1 VFGSYDKGTGLTS
14 DEQYFTASSDRR
26 PLFVGTRFD
35 GAASLDARGATTP
48 WATLQTVGDVQVRR
62 GTTAITNASGQFH
75 IQPTDSTCSQ
85 TLSGGICIDD
95 GAIATS
101 GADRNLRQDNAAQGV
116 SVIPK
121 LERINL
127 FLNGKYELSDSA
139 TFFTEAGFYR
149 SKTHAQQSPV
159 ATLASIPIVV
169 PASNYWNPFGPA
181 VFANGAVNPNRVA
194 GTNVPAAGLPVTI
207 RGLLFSDF
215 GLKNVTV
222 TNQQYRLLAGLRGD
236 WNDWNWETA
245 VSYSEAWVKD
255 VSDNISRTKLQDYLA
270 RSTPDAYNVFNGGCV
285 DTPSLGDC
293 TVNDQATID
302 AIRQDLVRY
311 TKSTLLTY
319 DFRVSNATLFSL
331 PGGDVG
337 IAAGVEARRET
348 QLDDRDA
355 RIDGTITFTDPT
367 TGVVAGDFADSALNP
382 DTSGHREVFG
392 AYAELAI
399 PLVSPDLEI
408 PLVRS
413 LNLQVAGRF
422 ERYSDFG
429 DVAVP
434 KVAGAW
440 DVVRGIRFRGSWAKS
455 FRAPNLEQTNAT
467 VVTRANTRTDWAFCE
482 ADLRA
487 GRITSFSQCTRSQ
500 STSARRSGNPDLDP
514 ERAKTLSFGAVL
526 EPPLPAGLGNLTFT
540 ADWWRVKQTG
550 LVGIFGEGN
559 ALTLDY
565 LLRQTGQTNP
575 NVIRAAPTATDIAD
589 FTGTGLAPA
598 GQVLFVLDQYVN
610 LLPQTVK
617 GLDFNLTYRTP
628 ETGIGRFNMA
638 VNASHFLKFYQ
649 APSAGIAAL
658 LAARAA
664 GQINAGTSI
673 TDGGSLLEQNR
684 RPKWRGSASLTWS
697 LGHVT
702 VSAFA
707 QYTGRVY
714 DTALIDAAGVPW
726 ETKARTTA
734 NLYGQYS
741 FSTGP
746 LEGTS
751 IRLGVRNL
759 TNKAPSLDSSGY
771 NGELYSPVRRYWYAN
786 VRHSF

>member
-1 VFGSYDKGTGLTS
+1 
-14 DEQYFTASSDRR
+14 
-26 PLFVGTRFD
+26 
-35 GAASLDARGATTP
+35 
-48 WATLQTVGDVQVRR
+48 
-62 GTTAITNASGQFH
+62 
-75 IQPTDSTCSQ
+75 
-85 TLSGGICIDD
+85 
-95 GAIATS
+95 
-101 GADRNLRQDNAAQGV
+101 
-116 SVIPK
+116 
-121 LERINL
+121 
-127 FLNGKYELSDSA
+127 
-139 TFFTEAGFYR
+139 
-149 SKTHAQQSPV
+149 
-159 ATLASIPIVV
+159 
-169 PASNYWNPFGPA
+169 
-181 VFANGAVNPNRVA
+181 
-194 GTNVPAAGLPVTI
+194 
-207 RGLLFSDF
+207 
-215 GLKNVTV
+215 
-222 TNQQYRLLAGLRGD
+222 
-236 WNDWNWETA
+236 
-245 VSYSEAWVKD
+245 
-255 VSDNISRTKLQDYLA
+255 
-270 RSTPDAYNVFNGGCV
+270 
-285 DTPSLGDC
+285 
-293 TVNDQATID
+293 
-302 AIRQDLVRY
+302 
-311 TKSTLLTY
+311 
-319 DFRVSNATLFSL
+319 
-331 PGGDVG
+331 
-337 IAAGVEARRET
+337 
-348 QLDDRDA
+348 
-355 RIDGTITFTDPT
+355 
-367 TGVVAGDFADSALNP
+367 
-382 DTSGHREVFG
+382 
-392 AYAELAI
+392 
-399 PLVSPDLEI
+399 
-408 PLVRS
+408 
-413 LNLQVAGRF
+413 
-422 ERYSDFG
+422 
-429 DVAVP
+429 
-434 KVAGAW
+434 
-440 DVVRGIRFRGSWAKS
+440 
-455 FRAPNLEQTNAT
+455 
-467 VVTRANTRTDWAFCE
+467 
-482 ADLRA
+482 
-487 GRITSFSQCTRSQ
+487 
-500 STSARRSGNPDLDP
+500 
-514 ERAKTLSFGAVL
+514 
-526 EPPLPAGLGNLTFT
+526 
-540 ADWWRVKQTG
+540 VKQTG